1 MKPAPSHPAANME
14 ARIWTKAIGLT
25 LEFMFST
32 VKYIENQVLVT
43 QSCLMLLQPHAPQ
56 VSLFMGFSR
65 QEYWSG

>member
-32 VKYIENQVLVT
+32 VKYIEIK
-43 QSCLMLLQPHAPQ
+43 C
-56 VSLFMGFSR
+56 
-65 QEYWSG
+65 